1 MSILF
6 HLADVLRDPVKSKKK
21 IISAWISEV
30 IHQEQKKC
38 GTINIIFCSNDYLLK
53 INEKY
58 LKHHYYTDV
67 ITFLYNEG
75 DVLSGDIFISVE
87 QVVIN
92 AERFK
97 ASFLEELLRV
107 IIHGILH
114 LMGYNDET
122 DNERLNMHVL
132 EDEALE
138 KVLPK
143 IK

>member
-67 ITFLYNEG
+67 ITFPYNEG